1 MSKMSSTVASPPRT
15 HAIEF
20 CLFISVTALMAIA
33 ILDSTGGSVTSMY
46 TMVADALAAAAAV

>member
-1 MSKMSSTVASPPRT
+1 MSKMSSTVTNPPRT

-20 CLFISVTALMAIA
+20 CLFISIPAVMAIA

-46 TMVADALAAAAAV
+46 TMVADALVAAAAV